1 MYITFDRPL
10 LYIALISIKT
20 KEKNF
25 ESIEKRITRK
35 VHRPSKDK
43 RERER
48 ERERKRERSEWC
60 NEILMIKKK
69 RIEDYYLM
77 MNLC

>member
-10 LYIALISIKT
+10 LYVALISIKT

-35 VHRPSKDK
+35 VHRPSEDK

-48 ERERKRERSEWC
+48 ERERERDQNDAMKS
-60 NEILMIKKK
+60 
-69 RIEDYYLM
+69 
-77 MNLC
+77 